1 MSEIVLET
9 APGDA
14 RFPGMNQNQRCWI
27 NFNEYLVCMK
37 QNDDDAEAC
46 KSRIRAYRTVCP
58 AEWVENWN
66 EQIDA
71 GTFPGVTFK
80 EGEE

>member
-1 MSEIVLET
+1 
-9 APGDA
+9 
-14 RFPGMNQNQRCWI
+14 
-27 NFNEYLVCMK
+27 MK
-37 QNDDDAEAC
+37 SNNDDADAC

-66 EQIDA
+66 EQIEE

-80 EGEE
+80 DGEE